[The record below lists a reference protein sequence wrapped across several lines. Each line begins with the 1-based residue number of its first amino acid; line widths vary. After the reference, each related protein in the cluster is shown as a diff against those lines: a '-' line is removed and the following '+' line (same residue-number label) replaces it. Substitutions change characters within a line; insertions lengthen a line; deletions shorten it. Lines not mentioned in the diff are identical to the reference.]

1 MSRMVYVRREKIL
14 LCHRTIFIVLKF
26 GMTENLVT
34 NLIAFALI
42 GEFRRDDNTKDIW
55 TTTSGATLSHNLI
68 CILVVIPYQSS
79 SNIKESYSGKLK
91 CIQLLAIISLI
102 LEIELEKGVVSQHT
116 LK

>member
-1 MSRMVYVRREKIL
+1 
-14 LCHRTIFIVLKF
+14 
-26 GMTENLVT
+26 MTENLVT
-34 NLIAFALI
+34 NLIAFALVSNISSDDTTKHI
-42 GEFRRDDNTKDIW
+42 G
-55 TTTSGATLSHNLI
+55 TTTIGATLSHNLI

-79 SNIKESYSGKLK
+79 SNIKESYSGKFK